1 MELTEAEREEALGR
15 LPDWH
20 YDPEAKAIR
29 RGFVFADFSE
39 AFAFMT
45 RVALAAE
52 KLDHHPDWSNVWNRV
67 EIALTTHD
75 SGGLTRRGL
84 TPRRTLGPLPLPPW
98 ARPIRGAAFQRMRS
112 GGRVVEGARLASE
125 HVAK

>member
-1 MELTEAEREEALGR
+1 MRLYLVGLIFSREIDAAPSIATWTRRTEGRMELTDAEREEALGR
-15 LPDWH
+15 LPEWR
-20 YDPEAKAIR
+20 YDSEAKAIR
-29 RGFVFADFSE
+29 RGFAFADFSE

-75 SGGLTRRGL
+75 TGGLTRRDL
-84 TPRRTLGPLPLPPW
+84 ALART
-98 ARPIRGAAFQRMRS
+98 ID
-112 GGRVVEGARLASE
+112 RLALPS
-125 HVAK
+125 